1 MSSSCCELCY
11 LRIMKF
17 IPNILTLGN
26 AALGCSALF
35 FIAIL
40 DFKTAT
46 VCVLL
51 ASFFDFLDGFV
62 ARAMGLTSRFGAELD
77 SLADVISFGVVPGAL
92 ATVMLTTINV
102 DYPWI
107 LLGFLVTLASAY
119 RLAKYNTSVNNQ
131 AYFRGLPTPANA
143 LLWIGVPHLNI
154 DLTFPQVLAGIVITS
169 FLLNS
174 SLVFYR
180 LQIKNTLSS
189 VVFVLLILILLLV
202 LWLQFNHGAWSLAIA
217 IYILFSVVYSFIP
230 KSKD

>member
-1 MSSSCCELCY
+1 
-11 LRIMKF
+11 MKF
-17 IPNILTLGN
+17 IPNVLTLAN
-26 AALGCSALF
+26 AALGCCALF

-40 DFKTAT
+40 DFNSAT
-46 VCVLL
+46 FCVLL
-51 ASFFDFLDGFV
+51 AAAFDFFDGFI
-62 ARAMGLTSRFGAELD
+62 ARIMEWTSRFGAELD
-77 SLADVISFGVVPGAL
+77 SLADMISFGVVPGAL
-92 ATVMLTTINV
+92 ASVILTSIQV
-102 DYPWI
+102 ESPWI
-107 LLGFLVTLASAY
+107 FLGFIITLASAY
-119 RLAKYNTSVNNQ
+119 RLAKYNTSTNNQ

-154 DLTFPQVLAGIVITS
+154 DLTFSQVLAGIVITS

-189 VVFVLLILILLLV
+189 VVSVLLILILFLL
-202 LWLQFNHGAWSLAIA
+202 LWLRFNHGAWSLAIA